1 MQWSLIT
8 HDFPEVNSFQ
18 QQFFQQQFLQLLIDS
33 IASHYD
39 RLPIIW
45 KKNYQIMESENMDDI
60 FWNYLNAF
68 SQYSSFIFND

>member
-60 FWNYLNAF
+60 FWNFLNAF

>member
-1 MQWSLIT
+1 MYWKTNGCSILNLGWLKLMQWSLIT

-39 RLPIIW
+39 RLPII
-45 KKNYQIMESENMDDI
+45 
-60 FWNYLNAF
+60 
-68 SQYSSFIFND
+68 